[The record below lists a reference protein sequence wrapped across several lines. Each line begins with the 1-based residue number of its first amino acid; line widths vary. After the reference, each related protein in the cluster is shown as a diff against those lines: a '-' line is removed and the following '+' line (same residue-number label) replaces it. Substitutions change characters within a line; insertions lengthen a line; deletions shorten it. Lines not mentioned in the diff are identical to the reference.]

1 MTPPLRTDEL
11 ADRPRRQF
19 ARKTGMIYTSS
30 SRTWRCSHR
39 LRSSTVMPGA
49 VRCTD
54 PSLRRFISTLR
65 FSLGDRSPSAF
76 VVCIKPIS
84 CLLLLQL
91 LLVPVMWS
99 ETVGLRTRPVWDQK
113 IALGLGLQVWCCF
126 VKHDLVTFVDVMI
139 LKDTATYNGGRIT
152 KPTKF
157 VWVFTIFRIV
167 VLVLLVY
174 SFSTNFCTTV
184 EKYVLK
190 PLQISVKLVTNLFCI
205 QKQMQWNYAIEN
217 LLAYSP

>member
-1 MTPPLRTDEL
+1 M
-11 ADRPRRQF
+11 
-19 ARKTGMIYTSS
+19 
-30 SRTWRCSHR
+30 
-39 LRSSTVMPGA
+39 
-49 VRCTD
+49 
-54 PSLRRFISTLR
+54 
-65 FSLGDRSPSAF
+65 
-76 VVCIKPIS
+76 
-84 CLLLLQL
+84 
-91 LLVPVMWS
+91 
-99 ETVGLRTRPVWDQK
+99 
-113 IALGLGLQVWCCF
+113 
-126 VKHDLVTFVDVMI
+126 KHDLVTFVDVMI
-139 LKDTATYNGGRIT
+139 LKDTATYNGDRIT